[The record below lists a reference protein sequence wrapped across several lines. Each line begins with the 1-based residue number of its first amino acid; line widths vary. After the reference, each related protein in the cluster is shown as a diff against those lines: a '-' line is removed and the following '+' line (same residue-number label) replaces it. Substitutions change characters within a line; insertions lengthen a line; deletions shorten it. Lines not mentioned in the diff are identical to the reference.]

1 MLDRTQILAELTRTK
16 TQPVDVEE
24 LRSLGFPAHYLALVA
39 EVGVQEIA
47 PDYMM
52 PTSMHVAVENLRN
65 AKRLDGWL
73 VFGVSASGDMWL
85 LDKNPGRDRVA
96 FLPQEPESGEKP
108 LDLGITVDQWF
119 ELALFM
125 RSHEAAKAK
134 ARSESEKR
142 TLKAR
147 AKKFIEAMSQRLAEN
162 YPYLL

>member
-1 MLDRTQILAELTRTK
+1 MLDRPQILAELARTR

-24 LRSLGFPAHYLALVA
+24 LRSLGFPPHYLALVA

-47 PDYMM
+47 PDFLM

-65 AKRLDGWL
+65 AKRLGSYL

-85 LDKNPGRDRVA
+85 LDKDPSRDRVA
-96 FLPQEPESGEKP
+96 FLPQEEESGPRVE
-108 LDLGITVDQWF
+108 LGIGLDQWF

-125 RSHEAAKAK
+125 RTHEAAKARAK
-134 ARSESEKR
+134 SESEKR
-142 TLKAR
+142 ALKAR
-147 AKKFIEAMSQRLAEN
+147 AKKFIETMSRTLAEA